1 MVAGSGANGMSR
13 RNNHDQVSSK
23 AGVERRDSRNQS
35 DACPKSPLL
44 IMSPQE
50 TRPLS
55 GGSGTQ
61 SLWVETSFAAP
72 RPDVLKS
79 SPTVPFSLQE
89 YLNDEND
96 LERCIAGMPGQGRC
110 SSSEERQAGQQA
122 VQLYTHSP
130 SPVAVA
136 DRATNTGF
144 FDSEY
149 IEVDYA
155 ELASVR
161 GYQAAATTT
170 TDGLGG
176 MEKNEVISLDS
187 ASVLSVTPSAASSSS
202 SSSQSS
208 SLSLLDPSY
217 APSPNSL
224 RYESLHRQLQEAGLA
239 GLGDGTNSIQ
249 LYHR

>member
-1 MVAGSGANGMSR
+1 MAAGSGGNGKSL

-23 AGVERRDSRNQS
+23 VGVERLAGRNQS
-35 DACPKSPLL
+35 DVCPKSPLL
-44 IMSPQE
+44 IMNPQE
-50 TRPLS
+50 TQLLS

-61 SLWVETSFAAP
+61 SLWVETPFPVP
-72 RPDVLKS
+72 RPDIFKS

-89 YLNDEND
+89 YLNDENG
-96 LERCIAGMPGQGRC
+96 LERCIAGMPGQDRC
-110 SSSEERQAGQQA
+110 SSSQERQAGQQA
-122 VQLYTHSP
+122 SQLDTHRP

-136 DRATNTGF
+136 DPATNTGF

-155 ELASVR
+155 GLASAR
-161 GYQAAATTT
+161 GYEAATTT
-170 TDGLGG
+170 TTDDLSG
-176 MEKNEVISLDS
+176 MERNEVTSLDS
-187 ASVLSVTPSAASSSS
+187 WSTLSCAPLTGSSSS
-202 SSSQSS
+202 SSTHSS
-208 SLSLLDPSY
+208 SHSLLDPSY
-217 APSPNSL
+217 APCSNSL